1 MINKLTD
8 KTDGQKAIYVINMY
22 LNYKKKRAELGLMTT
37 RKYSKRLINTI
48 NGMFSLKKKI
58 LYL

>member
-22 LNYKKKRAELGLMTT
+22 LNYKKKRAELGAGW
-37 RKYSKRLINTI
+37 RQENTQ
-48 NGMFSLKKKI
+48 KD
-58 LYL
+58 